1 MRASTSFVARAIGDA
16 GVAAYGKPARKLA
29 ICPPPRRRIGS
40 TAMGESSS
48 GIARLAAKM
57 VGIGFHGPAL
67 TADARALIARGVRNV
82 ILFARNVESP
92 QQIAALTHATKSAPA
107 GEPLMMS
114 VDQEGGRVL
123 RMTEPFTRVPS
134 MRQVGQ
140 AADETLAHE
149 VGKILARE
157 LRAVNFDMDLA
168 PVLDVDTNPGN
179 PVISSRSF
187 GGDVQLVT
195 RLGAALIRGLQESG
209 VAACA
214 KHFPGHGDTNKDS
227 HHELP
232 TLPNHDLQ
240 RLEDVELPPFR
251 AAIAAGVAGIM
262 TSHVIYAGVD
272 STYPGTMSATILDG
286 LLRQRLAFD
295 GLVMSDDMQMKA
307 IADHFGFDDSIV
319 RAAAAGVDLFW
330 ICHSV
335 ELQNRAIE
343 VLTKAVEQGALARAR
358 LEQACRRVDAVFA
371 RYVKPSSPEPQ
382 MKWIGAP
389 EHRAVAEEILRRAG
403 ESPGA
408 EEGEDPTE
416 RFVRTQRA

>member
-1 MRASTSFVARAIGDA
+1 MR
-16 GVAAYGKPARKLA
+16 
-29 ICPPPRRRIGS
+29 
-40 TAMGESSS
+40 ESSS
-48 GIARLAAKM
+48 AVPRLAAKM
-57 VGIGFHGPAL
+57 VGIGFQGPAL
-67 TADARALIARGVRNV
+67 TADARALIGRGVRNV

-92 QQIAALTHATKSAPA
+92 QQLASLTHEIKSAAPA
-107 GEPLMMS
+107 GEKLMMS

-140 AADETLAHE
+140 AGNELLAYE

-187 GGDVQLVT
+187 GGDPRRVA
-195 RLGAALIRGLQESG
+195 RLGTALIRGLQEAG
-209 VAACA
+209 VGACA

-232 TLPNHDLQ
+232 TLPHHDLA
-240 RLEDVELPPFR
+240 RLEEVELPPFR
-251 AAIAAGVAGIM
+251 AALADGVASIM

-272 STYPGTMSATILDG
+272 PTYPGTMSATILDG
-286 LLRQRLAFD
+286 LLRQRLEFD

-307 IADHFGFDDSIV
+307 IADHFGFDDAIV
-319 RAAAAGVDLFW
+319 RGAAAGVDLFW

-335 ELQNRAIE
+335 ELQNRAID
-343 VLTKAVEQGALARAR
+343 VLARAVEHGTLTAER
-358 LEQACRRVDAVFA
+358 LEQACRRIDAVFA
-371 RYVKPSSPEPQ
+371 RYVKPSSPQPQ
-382 MKWIGAP
+382 MKMIGAP

-408 EEGEDPTE
+408 DEGEDPTE